1 MVENQFGRR
10 TNNLDKKNHIR
21 TPKIYNLVRMPF
33 RFKTNLSRD
42 KFKGMK
48 QNLDRIRVAPVKK
61 KIVAQ

>member
-1 MVENQFGRR
+1 MVGNQFGRR
-10 TNNLDKKNHIR
+10 TNNLNKKTHIR
-21 TPKIYNLVRMPF
+21 TPKIYNLVRIPF

-48 QNLDRIRVAPVKK
+48 QNLDRMRVAPVKK